1 MNLTVTPLIRIAAL
15 VGLIAIVALGGSM
28 MMLGRSHPSVATQS
42 SSGRHGTAPASARIV
57 HAPAK
62 KHAAEPKFAKPT
74 TKTVTPATHAKKTAP
89 VTHKAVTPDKAVT
102 TPATPAT
109 HKTVATP
116 VQHTTA
122 TTHKA
127 STTAKHTSTTTT
139 THKAATHKPAKFH
152 GNPVYAALPLPLQWE
167 LAHHKVVVVSFYNP
181 NDSVDAISV
190 AEAHAGAVSAG
201 AGFLLVNVLNDKVA
215 GILTALLPNGG
226 LLPQPGVLIYRAPG
240 NIAMRL
246 DGFADRDSISQAAT
260 DALSASEATLQ
271 SGAPSSTATAV
282 PTAAPA
288 TPAVTPTP

>member
-1 MNLTVTPLIRIAAL
+1 MNLTVTPLIRIVAL
-15 VGLIAIVALGGSM
+15 VGLVAIVALGGSM
-28 MMLGRSHPSVATQS
+28 MMLGRSHPSTTTVS

-57 HAPAK
+57 HVPAK
-62 KHAAEPKFAKPT
+62 KHTEPKFAKPT
-74 TKTVTPATHAKKTAP
+74 TKTATPATHAKKTAP
-89 VTHKAVTPDKAVT
+89 VTHKAVTTHKTV
-102 TPATPAT
+102 ATPAK

-116 VQHTTA
+116 VQHKAA

-127 STTAKHTSTTTT
+127 STAAKHKTATTTK
-139 THKAATHKPAKFH
+139 HKAATHKAAKFH
-152 GNPVYAALPLPLQWE
+152 GNPVYEALPLPLQWE

-181 NDSVDAISV
+181 NDSVDSISV

-201 AGFLLVNVLNDKVA
+201 AGFLLVNVLDDKVA

-260 DALSASEATLQ
+260 NALSASALTLQ
-271 SGAPSSTATAV
+271 SGAPAATATAV
-282 PTAAPA
+282 PSAAAPA

>member
-28 MMLGRSHPSVATQS
+28 MMLGRSHPSTTTVS
-42 SSGRHGTAPASARIV
+42 SSGRHGSAPAGARIV

-62 KHAAEPKFAKPT
+62 KHLDPKFVKPK
-74 TKTVTPATHAKKTAP
+74 TKTATPATHAKTTAP
-89 VTHKAVTPDKAVT
+89 ATHKAVTPPATVT
-102 TPATPAT
+102 TPAKP
-109 HKTVATP
+109 KTVATP
-116 VQHTTA
+116 VQHKSA

-127 STTAKHTSTTTT
+127 STTAKHKATTVAK
-139 THKAATHKPAKFH
+139 HKAATHKSAKFH

-181 NDSVDAISV
+181 NDSVDTISV

-201 AGFLLVNVLNDKVA
+201 AGFLLVDVLNDKVA

-246 DGFADRDSISQAAT
+246 DGFVDRDSISQAAT
-260 DALSASEATLQ
+260 NALSASAATLQ
-271 SGAPSSTATAV
+271 SGAPSATATAV
-282 PTAAPA
+282 PTAAAPT

>member
-28 MMLGRSHPSVATQS
+28 MMLGRSHPSTTSSS

-57 HAPAK
+57 HAAAK
-62 KHAAEPKFAKPT
+62 KHAAEPKFAKPKA
-74 TKTVTPATHAKKTAP
+74 KTATPATPAKKTSP
-89 VTHKAVTPDKAVT
+89 VTHKAVTPHTAV
-102 TPATPAT
+102 ATPAT
-109 HKTVATP
+109 STKHKTVATP
-116 VQHTTA
+116 AQHKSA

-127 STTAKHTSTTTT
+127 STTVKHKAATATK
-139 THKAATHKPAKFH
+139 HKAATHKAAKFH

-190 AEAHAGAVSAG
+190 AEAHAGAVSAN
-201 AGFLLVNVLNDKVA
+201 AGFLLVSVLNDKVA

-271 SGAPSSTATAV
+271 SGAPLATATAV